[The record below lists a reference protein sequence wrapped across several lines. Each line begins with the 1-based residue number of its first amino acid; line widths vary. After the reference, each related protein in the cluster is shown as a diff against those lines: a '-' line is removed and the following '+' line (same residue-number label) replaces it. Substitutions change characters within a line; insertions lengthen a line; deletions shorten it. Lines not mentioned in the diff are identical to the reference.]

1 MDLMSKGVYRMDL
14 KGFLIVLSGPSGA
27 GKNTLMNAVIPSI
40 PNLQYSVSAT
50 TRKPRSGERNAV
62 DYFFVS
68 DQEFDRM
75 IANDEL
81 LEWAE
86 FCGSRYG
93 TPKFFVKDRIN
104 QGKTVIMDVDIQ
116 GALQI
121 RQKIEETVL
130 VFLLP
135 PTWDELRNRL
145 TKRGKDPKEAI
156 HQRLERSFEELKFI
170 VDYDYFI
177 INDKLE
183 KAAER
188 LSTIIN
194 AEWCRVNRADLA
206 EIQQLWHRGV

>member
-1 MDLMSKGVYRMDL
+1 MDL

-27 GKNTLMNAVIPSI
+27 GKNTLMNQVIPHI

-50 TRKPRSGERNAV
+50 TRQPRPGEVNGV

-68 DQEFDRM
+68 DEKFDEM
-75 IANDEL
+75 IANDEF

-86 FCGSRYG
+86 FVGNRYG
-93 TPKFFVKDRIN
+93 TPKSFVEKQIEI
-104 QGKTVIMDVDIQ
+104 GKTVIMDVDIQ

-121 RQKIEETVL
+121 RAKLDDVVL

-135 PTWDELRNRL
+135 PTWEELERRL
-145 TKRGKDPKEAI
+145 NKRGQDPKEAI
-156 HQRLERSFEELKFI
+156 LKRLERSYEELKYI

-177 INDKLE
+177 INDQLE

-188 LSTIIN
+188 LLTIIN
-194 AEWCRVNRADLA
+194 AEWCRVDRTDWDTIKKFSQRSN
-206 EIQQLWHRGV
+206 